1 MSVSN
6 TIKALLYMKGK
17 KQSDLAAHFG
27 MWPQSMANK
36 MSRGSFSA
44 EDLLKIADFTG
55 CRVAFVMEDGQ
66 MLYLETDEKTP
77 QE

>member
-17 KQSDLAAHFG
+17 KQTDLAAHFD
-27 MWPQSMANK
+27 MRPQSMANK

-44 EDLLKIADFTG
+44 EDLVKIADFTG
-55 CRVAFVMEDGQ
+55 CRVAFVMDDGQ
-66 MLYLETDEKTP
+66 MLYLDADEKTP
-77 QE
+77 QD